1 MERINFCLYYNFG
14 ANNGWPLINVYINN
28 QCIKSFEANQQ
39 QLAFSCEVPEGPVS
53 LIIEH
58 WGKNPITDSAP
69 IDKFFELTDI
79 VINDVPCKKLLSNFI
94 KKIKPS
100 PWDNAPTTINGDL
113 YLGHNGTLE
122 LRLASPVKSWL
133 HQSFGNKQKQIQGQE
148 TTREV
153 LLEAKKFFK
162 IIQS

>member
-1 MERINFCLYYNFG
+1 MELINIQLFYNSG
-14 ANNGWPLINVYINN
+14 ANNGWPLINLYINH
-28 QCIKSFEANQQ
+28 QCVKSFEASHQV
-39 QLAFSCEVPEGPVS
+39 LDVSCDVPEGPV
-53 LIIEH
+53 LLTIEH
-58 WGKNPITDSAP
+58 WGKNPITDSNP
-69 IDKFFELTDI
+69 DDKFFELTDI
-79 VINDVPCKKLLSNFI
+79 TINKVSCKKLLSEVV

-100 PWDNAPTTINGDL
+100 PWETTPGLVKGDT

-133 HQSFGNKQKQIQGQE
+133 LNKFNNKQKQIQGQE

-162 IIQS
+162 INQI